1 MSIEKIIAEAIDNNP
16 LKMKEAFEEEM
27 NSRIR
32 ASLEEKYKEM
42 TEGKVKEDE
51 DEDEEDED
59 EDESDEEEDEDE
71 DESDEE
77 ESKSKKK
84 VSEHTI
90 TIDWSHMLSE
100 EVIDIDYIGD
110 DKHKADAEKK
120 YRVKIKKTG
129 DDTADVSGDAKDLW
143 KFAVNHYHNDEE
155 EAADIHPKLAK
166 AAGYEVKDE
175 E

>member
-77 ESKSKKK
+77 ESKAKKK
-84 VSEHTI
+84 S
-90 TIDWSHMLSE
+90 
-100 EVIDIDYIGD
+100 
-110 DKHKADAEKK
+110 
-120 YRVKIKKTG
+120 
-129 DDTADVSGDAKDLW
+129 
-143 KFAVNHYHNDEE
+143 
-155 EAADIHPKLAK
+155 
-166 AAGYEVKDE
+166 
-175 E
+175 